1 MVLPVTGVPTL
12 SAPATHC
19 SPDLGE
25 APSEKA
31 APLPIS
37 PLLIVMGW
45 TVSPQRE
52 MLRSLLQ
59 EQKMWPHSEIGSWQ
73 TQLRWDRSDRS
84 WFSKPGVSITKGK
97 YGYKPKGEMPC
108 EDEGGGQGDAAEAVE
123 HQRWSADYL
132 KLGGEAWNGF
142 SFTAHKRGPPCWHL
156 DLGLPASMTV
166 KVKIAQSCPT
176 LCDPMDYTVRGILQA
191 RILEGGA
198 FPFSRGSSQPRD
210 WTQVS
215 HIMGGFFTS
224 WAAGEALQLWDNTF
238 LLGKPPSLWL
248 VVVAQ
253 SCPTLCNPMHTGL
266 PCPSPSCGA
275 CPNSCLSSPWCHP
288 TISSS
293 VAPFSSC
300 LINRLIHTSV
310 YV

>member
-142 SFTAHKRGPPCWHL
+142 SFTAHKRGPPCWH
-156 DLGLPASMTV
+156 
-166 KVKIAQSCPT
+166 T
-176 LCDPMDYTVRGILQA
+176 LTWD
-191 RILEGGA
+191 
-198 FPFSRGSSQPRD
+198 FQP
-210 WTQVS
+210 
-215 HIMGGFFTS
+215 
-224 WAAGEALQLWDNTF
+224 
-238 LLGKPPSLWL
+238 LWL
-248 VVVAQ
+248 WKWRSLSRVQLFVTPWTIQ
-253 SCPTLCNPMHTGL
+253 S
-266 PCPSPSCGA
+266 
-275 CPNSCLSSPWCHP
+275 
-288 TISSS
+288 
-293 VAPFSSC
+293 VEFSWPKYWSG
-300 LINRLIHTSV
+300 
-310 YV
+310 